1 MGFDDIPLAAVIEPG
16 ITVMAQDPAEV
27 GRRAAERLFKRIH
40 GDQSPPTIITI
51 PTRLLIRGSGEL
63 PLPPTPERADNGGA
77 GILGLTARIESS
89 FLR

>member
-1 MGFDDIPLAAVIEPG
+1 FDDIPLAAVIEPG

-27 GRRAAERLFKRIH
+27 GRRAAERLFKRMH

-51 PTRLLIRGSGEL
+51 PTRLLVRGSGEL

-77 GILGLTARIESS
+77 AYQLTARIESS
-89 FLR
+89 FIR

>member
-1 MGFDDIPLAAVIEPG
+1 VGFDDIPLAAVIEPG

-51 PTRLLIRGSGEL
+51 PTRLLVRGSGEL

>member
-1 MGFDDIPLAAVIEPG
+1 
-16 ITVMAQDPAEV
+16 MAQDPAEV

-51 PTRLLIRGSGEL
+51 PTRLLVRGSGEL

>member
-1 MGFDDIPLAAVIEPG
+1 MGFDDVPLAAVLQPG
-16 ITVMAQDPAEV
+16 ITVMAQDPAAV
-27 GRRAAERLFKRIH
+27 GRLAAERLFERIN
-40 GDQSPPTIITI
+40 GDQSPPSVITV
-51 PTRLLIRGSGEL
+51 PTRLVARGSGEL